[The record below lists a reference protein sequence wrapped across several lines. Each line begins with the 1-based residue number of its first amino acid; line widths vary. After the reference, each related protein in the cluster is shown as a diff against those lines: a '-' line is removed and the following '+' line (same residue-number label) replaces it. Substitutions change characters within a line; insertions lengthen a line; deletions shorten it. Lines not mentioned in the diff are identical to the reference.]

1 MIGLDTNLLLRAVT
15 KDDAIQSPVARHL
28 LQQLTKQTP
37 GYINIIVLSE
47 FAWTLDRRYAYSRA
61 QIGEAIEAL
70 LASTSYA
77 IAERDAVN
85 RALTRAE
92 EQALDFSDSL
102 LCEQIIV
109 AGCTTTMTFDKKA
122 ARQPGFSHA
131 G

>member
-1 MIGLDTNLLLRAVT
+1 MIGLDTNILLRAVT
-15 KDDAIQSPVARHL
+15 KDDAIQSPVARRL
-28 LQQLTKQTP
+28 LQKLTKQTP
-37 GYINIIVLSE
+37 GYINIILLSE

-70 LASTSYA
+70 LASTSYT

-92 EQALDFSDSL
+92 EQALDFPDSL
-102 LCEQIIV
+102 LCELNIV

-122 ARQPGFSHA
+122 ARHPSFSHA

>member
-1 MIGLDTNLLLRAVT
+1 MIGLDTNILLRAVT
-15 KDDAIQSPVARHL
+15 KDDAIQSPVARRL
-28 LQQLTKQTP
+28 LQKLTKQTP

-47 FAWTLDRRYAYSRA
+47 FAWTLDRRYAYSRP
-61 QIGEAIEAL
+61 QIGAAIESL

-77 IAERDAVN
+77 FAERDAVN

-92 EQALDFSDSL
+92 EQALDFPDSL
-102 LCEQIIV
+102 LCELNIV

-122 ARQPGFSHA
+122 ARHPGFSHA

>member
-1 MIGLDTNLLLRAVT
+1 MIGLDTNILLRAVT
-15 KDDAIQSPVARHL
+15 KDDAIQSPVARRL
-28 LQQLTKQTP
+28 LQKLTKQTP

-61 QIGEAIEAL
+61 QIGEAIESL

-77 IAERDAVN
+77 FAERDAVN

-92 EQALDFSDSL
+92 EQALDFPDSL
-102 LCEQIIV
+102 LCELNIV

-122 ARQPGFSHA
+122 ARHPGFSHA